1 MAKIPKEL
9 AERLYSLYEATLMN
23 PVPFD
28 EWDGDKLRRVFE
40 RGIVKT
46 EEQLF
51 WLYNNQAQAAN
62 PEDPY
67 DLGVLNALWLV
78 MHVVDGREPAFV
90 EKPPNVLG
98 EIAKLQKREKSAK
111 TKFDKI
117 KKEKDSIISTLE
129 KSLKAD
135 SNTIKALRAELKKKK
150 K

>member
-1 MAKIPKEL
+1 MDIPKEL
-9 AERLYSLYEATLMN
+9 AERLYLLYEATLMN

-28 EWDGDKLRRVFE
+28 EWDGDKFRRIFE
-40 RGIVKT
+40 RGIVNT

-51 WLYNNQAQAAN
+51 WLYNNQARAAN

-78 MHVVDGREPAFV
+78 MHVVDGREPVFA

-98 EIAKLQKREKSAK
+98 EIEKFQKREKSAK
-111 TKFDKI
+111 AKFDKL
-117 KKEKDSIISTLE
+117 KKEKDNQISALE

-135 SNTIKALRAELKKKK
+135 KNTIKALRAELKKKK
-150 K
+150 